1 MSLEG
6 GAVALTV
13 RAPGKVVLFGEYAVV
28 EGAPFAAL
36 VAAVDRH
43 VTCRYTPGG
52 AGVEIVAR
60 GLPPEAGAP
69 IFAEAAVAH
78 ARVRPAGRYE
88 LDSAAFHTVTETGE
102 RVKLGLGSS
111 AAVCVA
117 LTGALLA
124 AGMADLEAPAVRR
137 EVFEC
142 ALAAHR
148 EASGGKGSG
157 VDVAASAF
165 GGLSRYT
172 LHGPTPADAVVA
184 PLAAG
189 LPGGHLGLVFAG
201 ASADTRALLTQVG
214 GLKARVPEATWL
226 AHLARLDAARGAA
239 ESAISDADDAA
250 LLGAVTAGRT
260 AVEALAAAT
269 GAPLRGPPAVAAA
282 VETLA
287 AAFGGAWKTTG
298 AGGGDLYWVCTP
310 AGVSPAKVA
319 EAAARAGLVWLRVGV
334 DSVGVRLMSS
344 HSV

>member
-1 MSLEG
+1 MSRDH
-6 GAVALTV
+6 AVALTV

-36 VAAVDRH
+36 VAAVDRG
-43 VTCRYTPGG
+43 VTCTYTPGG
-52 AGVEIVAR
+52 TRVEIVAL
-60 GLPPEAGAP
+60 GLPPEAGP
-69 IFAEAAVAH
+69 PVFAEAALAH
-78 ARVRPAGRYE
+78 ARVQPPGRYAI
-88 LDSAAFHTVTETGE
+88 DSAAFHTVTEAGE

-124 AGMADLEAPAVRR
+124 AAMADLEAPAVRR

-148 EASGGKGSG
+148 AASGGKGSG
-157 VDVAASAF
+157 VDVAASTY

-172 LHGPTPADAVVA
+172 LRGPTPADAVVE
-184 PLAAG
+184 PLSVT

-214 GLKARVPEATWL
+214 GLKARVPPAAWQ
-226 AHLARLDAARGAA
+226 AHLEALDAARCDAEAALSGGGAA
-239 ESAISDADDAA
+239 AWLSAI
-250 LLGAVTAGRT
+250 TAGR
-260 AVEALAAAT
+260 AAISALAAAT
-269 GAPLRGPPAVAAA
+269 GAPLRGPTVVADAVDA
-282 VETLA
+282 LA

-298 AGGGDLYWVCTP
+298 AGGGDLYWVATP
-310 AGVSPAKVA
+310 PDVAPARVA
-319 EAAARAGLVWLRVGV
+319 EAAARAGLVSLRVGV
-334 DSVGVRLMSS
+334 DPVGVRLVSS